1 MTVAAPAR
9 SALALLAALFVAAL
23 ALRPQL
29 VGVGPLLPEIGDDL
43 GVSHAVAGLLGTIPV
58 LCMGLFA
65 PAAAPL
71 ASRTGVRAAVAACIA
86 AVALFGVLRAVAPGV
101 ALVLLFTVPV
111 GIGMAMAGAL
121 LPVAVKVRFP
131 ERPVFASG
139 VATTGLN
146 LGTTISS
153 AVAVP
158 AAAAFGGW
166 RGALAAFSLATV
178 ALCVGW
184 LVLSRGEWTQ
194 RTAQRASRLPWDR
207 PVVWAIVAVFG
218 LQSLIF
224 YGITSWLPDAFQEH
238 GWSAGAAGALVAA
251 FGLAALPG
259 GLVVPWLA
267 DRGGSRRLW
276 LGGASAAVALAT
288 LGLAAVPAAGF
299 AWAALAGAAIGA
311 VFPLCV
317 ALCLDVSRGP
327 AEAGAATALV
337 FLVGYGFASIAPI
350 GLGAVRDA
358 TGSFSAS
365 LWALF
370 ATALVLLACCIPL
383 TPSRLRPA

>member
-1 MTVAAPAR
+1 VTVATPAR

-43 GVSHAVAGLLGTIPV
+43 GVSHAVAGLLATIPV

-71 ASRTGVRAAVAACIA
+71 AGRTGVRAAVAAC
-86 AVALFGVLRAVAPGV
+86 
-101 ALVLLFTVPV
+101 
-111 GIGMAMAGAL
+111 M
-121 LPVAVKVRFP
+121 
-131 ERPVFASG
+131 
-139 VATTGLN
+139 
-146 LGTTISS
+146 
-153 AVAVP
+153 
-158 AAAAFGGW
+158 AAAFGGW
-166 RGALAAFSLATV
+166 RGALAAFSLATF
-178 ALCVGW
+178 ALCIGW

-194 RTAQRASRLPWDR
+194 RSAQRATRLPVGR
-207 PVVWAIVAVFG
+207 PVVWVIVAVFG
-218 LQSLIF
+218 LQSLVF

-238 GWSAGAAGALVAA
+238 GWSAEAAGALVAA
-251 FGLAALPG
+251 FGFAALPG

-276 LGGASAAVALAT
+276 LGGSSAAIAVAT
-288 LGLAAVPAAGF
+288 FGLAALPAAGF

-317 ALCLDVSRGP
+317 ALCLDVSRDT
-327 AEAGAATALV
+327 AAAAATAALV
-337 FLVGYGFASIAPI
+337 FLGGYMFASIAPI

-358 TGSFSAS
+358 TGSFAAS
-365 LWALF
+365 LWVLF
-370 ATALVLLACCIPL
+370 ATALALLGCCFPL
-383 TPSRLRPA
+383 TTSRLRPA

>member
-71 ASRTGVRAAVAACIA
+71 AGRTGVRAAVAACVA
-86 AVALFGVLRAVAPGV
+86 AVAVFGLLRALAPGID
-101 ALVLLFTVPV
+101 LMLLFTVPV

-121 LPVAVKVRFP
+121 LPIAVKARFAD
-131 ERPVFASG
+131 RPVFASG

-146 LGTTISS
+146 LGTTLSS

-158 AAAAFGGW
+158 AAAVFGGW
-166 RGALAAFSLATV
+166 RGALAAFSIATAAV
-178 ALCVGW
+178 CVGW

-194 RTAQRASRLPWDR
+194 RSAQPRARLPVGR

-218 LQSLIF
+218 LQSLVF
-224 YGITSWLPDAFQEH
+224 YGVTSWLPDAFQEH
-238 GWSAGAAGALVAA
+238 GWSAGAAGALVAV
-251 FGLAALPG
+251 FGFAALPG

-267 DRGGSRRLW
+267 DRAGSRRLW
-276 LGGASAAVALAT
+276 LGGSSAAIAVAT
-288 LGLAAVPAAGF
+288 FGLAALPAAGF
-299 AWAALAGAAIGA
+299 AWAALAGVAIGA
-311 VFPLCV
+311 VFPLCL

-327 AEAGAATALV
+327 AEAGAAVALV
-337 FLVGYGFASIAPI
+337 FLGGYGFASLAPI

-358 TGSFSAS
+358 TGSFAAS
-365 LWALF
+365 LWVLF
-370 ATALVLLACCIPL
+370 GTALVLLACCFPL